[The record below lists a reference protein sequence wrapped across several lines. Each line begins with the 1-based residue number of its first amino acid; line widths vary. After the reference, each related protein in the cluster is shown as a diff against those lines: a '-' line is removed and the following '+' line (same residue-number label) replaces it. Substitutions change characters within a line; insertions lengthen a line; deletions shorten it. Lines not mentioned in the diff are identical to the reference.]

1 MLAESDKSTQAG
13 VEEDPGWGV
22 PAFRCVKITKK
33 SWHVFFYWTFLVFA
47 CDVYGLI
54 WYVEKIMKM
63 FYKIIDSIRFLLT
76 D

>member
-33 SWHVFFYWTFLVFA
+33 SWHVFFY
-47 CDVYGLI
+47 
-54 WYVEKIMKM
+54 
-63 FYKIIDSIRFLLT
+63 
-76 D
+76 